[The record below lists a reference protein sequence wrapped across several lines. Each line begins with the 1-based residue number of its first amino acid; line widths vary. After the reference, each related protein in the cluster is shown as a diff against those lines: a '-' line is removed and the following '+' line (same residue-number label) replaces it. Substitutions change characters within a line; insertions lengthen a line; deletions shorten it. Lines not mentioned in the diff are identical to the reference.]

1 MQRTVADYKVLLKEY
16 DLDVDFIEDYGKVKK
31 VYTKTG
37 VFALKEIANHQERNQ
52 NFIQKLQ
59 NVYQKGW
66 MGFVPIYQTKRSQ
79 PIVSDESGSYYLM
92 PWLPNNPTEERDIR
106 YHKLFQELAKLHGA
120 SAQEVEVKKEDIEN
134 HYTSMKETWEKRQE
148 ELKQYVAE
156 CEKKIY
162 MSPFELHYCTFYY
175 EMTRALEFGF
185 GKLDQWNDEMEEK
198 EKIRLVT
205 SHGKLSAKHFIYDER
220 GNGFFINFE
229 HAKDASPIY
238 DLVSFYFRTLRTYP
252 VTTYDSYEWFS
263 TYEKHFALREE
274 ERLLLHSYLAF
285 PEPLYQ
291 CIVQYR
297 HHKESKT
304 ELEHMQS
311 FIRAYWLTKNIEQ
324 LNIKIF
330 EVDQQKKMAA
340 EAAAQAQANE

>member
-1 MQRTVADYKVLLKEY
+1 MKGAAINYHSLLQQYQLE
-16 DLDVDFIEDYGKVKK
+16 VDFIEDYGKVKK
-31 VYTKTG
+31 VYTKNG
-37 VFALKEIANHQERNQ
+37 VYALKQVEHEEIRNYG
-52 NFIQKLQ
+52 FIQTLQ
-59 NVYQKGW
+59 VLQQKGW
-66 MGFVPIYQTKRSQ
+66 MGFVPIYQTKHRQ
-79 PIVSDESGSYYLM
+79 PIVTDQKNAYYLM
-92 PWLPNNPTEERDIR
+92 PWLPNNPTDERDIR

-120 SAQEVEVKKEDIEN
+120 SVREVDVKEEDIEQ
-134 HYTSMKETWEKRQE
+134 HYSTIKKTWEDRQE
-148 ELKQYVAE
+148 ELEQYVIE
-156 CEKKIY
+156 CEKKVY
-162 MSPFELHYCTFYY
+162 MSPFELHFCTFYY

-185 GKLDQWNDEMEEK
+185 GKLDDWNTEMEEK

-205 SHGKLSAKHFIYDER
+205 VHGKLSAKHFVYDER

-229 HAKDASPIY
+229 QAKDASPIY

-252 VTTYDSYEWFS
+252 VTSFDSYEWFA
-263 TYEKHFALREE
+263 TYEKHFALKEE

-291 CIVQYR
+291 CVVQYR
-297 HHKESKT
+297 QNHSSRT

-311 FIRAYWLTKNIEQ
+311 LIRAYWLTKNIEQ

-330 EVDQQKKMAA
+330 EVDQQRKIAA